1 MEKKLIFEILRK
13 QPFDDLSAKLADL
26 FEKADAGSASC
37 AVASM
42 SAALLKRAAD
52 LADSAVPAEKER
64 IEYIRRNTEIIRDYM
79 DHLID
84 EDVRC
89 RGPIRKAF
97 EDGDPA
103 KITACCQSACAIAVE
118 TIDMMRTLLGFCD
131 ELRAFYYEGVPHY
144 LFEAAS
150 LAGAAVESA
159 SIYID
164 SVTKLSDDETYAFIT
179 NREIR
184 IYLEDCGKLKEKIW
198 SAYDSMSPYCIRGRK

>member
-1 MEKKLIFEILRK
+1 MEKKLIIEILRK
-13 QPFDDLSAKLADL
+13 LPFDDLSAKFADSSD
-26 FEKADAGSASC
+26 KADVGSASC
-37 AVASM
+37 AVASI

-52 LADSAVPAEKER
+52 QADGSASAEKER

-103 KITACCQSACAIAVE
+103 KITACCQPACAIAVE

-131 ELRAFYYEGVPHY
+131 ELRAFYTEGIPHY

-159 SIYID
+159 SAYID
-164 SVTKLSDDETYAFIT
+164 SVTKLSDDETYTFIT
-179 NREIR
+179 DREIR
-184 IYLEDCGKLKEKIW
+184 IYLDDCRKLKEKIF
-198 SAYDSMSPYCIRGRK
+198 SSYDSMGPYRLRGRT